1 MAGFSPLWA
10 LVAGSSKTSAEVP
23 LAKVGGAPEPVG
35 AVRWPACASCG
46 APMRFLFQL
55 PHVPG
60 KLDLAPYA
68 AVYVFQCE
76 NPDTACER
84 WDAHA
89 GANAVVAVEPGAASV
104 EGTRPLG
111 VPYAEWNLGLVP
123 AEEDTEALSVDVNEA
138 TDEQLAALDRALEEA
153 PESKVGGVA
162 GWVNGDATPEC
173 CGEPMR
179 FVAQLAA
186 MPFGLAFGD
195 NGRGYLFRCRRG
207 GCGTPFR
214 FTWQGA

>member
-1 MAGFSPLWA
+1 MADLSPLWA
-10 LVAGSSKTSAEVP
+10 LVPGGSGVP

-35 AVRWPACASCG
+35 TLRWPACASCG
-46 APMRFLFQL
+46 EPLRFLFQL

-60 KLDLAPYA
+60 RLELSPWA

-76 NPDTACER
+76 NPDTVCFR

-89 GANAVVAVEPGAASV
+89 GANAVVAVEEASSAEDGARYT
-104 EGTRPLG
+104 GT
-111 VPYAEWNLGLVP
+111 PYAEWRLGLGP

-138 TDEQLAALDRALEEA
+138 TDEQLAALDRALEQA

-162 GWVNGDATPEC
+162 GWLNGEATPEC
-173 CGEPMR
+173 CEKPMR

-186 MPFGLAFGD
+186 MPFGLNFGD
-195 NGRGYLFRCRRG
+195 NGRGYLFRCRRD
-207 GCGTPFR
+207 GCVTPFR
-214 FTWQGA
+214 FLSQGA